1 MNQQSAGDEERN
13 HEHLEEKA
21 HEVVEHL
28 QAAALELIEAARA
41 MLDVAEDMVK
51 DPAEV
56 VTLASAAAHLA
67 SVANGPPKPN
77 GQRRVQHIRVS

>member
-1 MNQQSAGDEERN
+1 MN
-13 HEHLEEKA
+13 EEKA

-51 DPAEV
+51 DPAELRS
-56 VTLASAAAHLA
+56 LAVAAAHFA
-67 SVANGPPKPN
+67 GTVSAAGAAQHAKSNGE
-77 GQRRVQHIRVS
+77 RRVQHIRVS

>member
-1 MNQQSAGDEERN
+1 VNDEHN

-28 QAAALELIEAARA
+28 QTAALELIEAARA

-56 VTLASAAAHLA
+56 VALASAAAHLA
-67 SVANGPPKPN
+67 SAANAAPRAN